1 MSKKSTR
8 EEAVELAHGSAQKQL
23 RAEDPEAVAERSGA
37 EWHTSEGGGY
47 LEVPF
52 LNRIY
57 RVLLPDAAVSSRTA
71 LHKSENT
78 APLNSTEQGMRGP
91 ATGRCRT
98 AADEAGEE
106 PPLVRRVLILHY
118 LLQAH
123 GTGLAGRWVDFRSL
137 PGGVAYYP
145 VFRGRVISRLVR
157 MFGERPQAL
166 IPAAAPL
173 GGRPIEMADVA
184 VEIPAF
190 PRVPVVL
197 ALWKASEEFGPEGTV
212 MFDDALPT
220 YLETEDAIIVCEE
233 ILGGLKHNVQSV

>member
-8 EEAVELAHGSAQKQL
+8 EEAVELAYTSAQKQL
-23 RAEDPEAVAERSGA
+23 RTADPAVVAERSGA

-47 LEVPF
+47 FEVPF
-52 LNRIY
+52 LNRRY
-57 RVLLPDAAVSSRTA
+57 RVTLPDTMVSD
-71 LHKSENT
+71 
-78 APLNSTEQGMRGP
+78 EQRK
-91 ATGRCRT
+91 
-98 AADEAGEE
+98 E
-106 PPLVRRVLILHY
+106 PTLVRKVLVLHY

-137 PGGVAYYP
+137 PGGVVYYP

-157 MFGERPQAL
+157 MFGERPQDM

-173 GGRPIEMADVA
+173 GGRPIDMADVG

-197 ALWKASEEFGPEGTV
+197 ALWEASEEFGPEGTV
-212 MFDDALPT
+212 MFDDSLPT
-220 YLETEDAIIVCEE
+220 YLETEDAIVVCEE
-233 ILGGLKHNVQSV
+233 IFGALKEYVRSV